1 MAQGVWRKRGGFREE
16 RNEIECAERF
26 EEQKHAKH
34 ESEVADAIDDE
45 GFLTGVGSGFS
56 QEIKTDQQ
64 VTAKSHAFPADEEE
78 NVIGGQDENEH
89 EEHEEVEVGEKAVVA
104 AFVGHVAGGVD
115 VDQPADS
122 GDYEEHDHG
131 EMVNLEVEAG
141 AEISGDDPGEVLLDP
156 RDIFWSKLREFAD
169 SFKRGQE
176 REAGGTDGD
185 GVDEL
190 VRPLGAEK
198 AVDRRAE
205 ERQRGNNPEIV
216 ENRHQSLS
224 KSTVSTFSDLRLR
237 EIMMMMPRPT
247 AASAAATTIT
257 KRTKT
262 WPSRRCQTWLKAT
275 KARLTA
281 LSISSM
287 DIKMVMMLRL
297 KMKAMTPSPKRIALR
312 IT

>member
-1 MAQGVWRKRGGFREE
+1 MAHGIGGERRGFGEE

-26 EEQKHAKH
+26 EEQKHAEH
-34 ESEVADAIDDE
+34 ESEVGDAIDDE
-45 GFLTGVGSGFS
+45 GFFTGVGGGFAE
-56 QEIKTDQQ
+56 EIKTDQQ
-64 VTAKSHAFPADEEE
+64 VTAKSHTLPADEEE
-78 NVIGGQDENEH
+78 NVIGGEDQDEH
-89 EEHEEVEVGEKAVVA
+89 EEHEQIEVGEKAVVA
-104 AFVGHVAGGVD
+104 AFVGHVAGGVN
-115 VDQPADS
+115 VNEPADS

-131 EMVNLEVEAG
+131 ELVDLEVEAG

-156 RDIFWSKLREFAD
+156 GDIFWREVGEFAD
-169 SFKRGQE
+169 GFERGQE
-176 REAGGTDGD
+176 RETGGTDGD

-205 ERQRGNNPEIV
+205 ERQRGNDPEIV
-216 ENRHQSLS
+216 ENGHQSLS
-224 KSTVSTFSDLRLR
+224 KSTFSTFSDLRLR
-237 EIMMMMPRPT
+237 EIMMMMPSPT

-281 LSISSM
+281 LSMSSM
-287 DIKMVMMLRL
+287 DMKMVMMLRL
-297 KMKAMTPSPKRIALR
+297 KMKAMTPRPKRMALR